1 MTNEKVYALAREE
14 LNTKDGTDRQ
24 TNKSISKI
32 SDIIIERM
40 IKELGEVIRLPP
52 GDPRRDVTFLDDEGL
67 ELNLPPVNRVGRP
80 KNHWTISTMQRI
92 WHQLEL
98 NKRTSETQQQE
109 FYHTNETH
117 LGLIYAVGTLKEF

>member
-1 MTNEKVYALAREE
+1 
-14 LNTKDGTDRQ
+14 
-24 TNKSISKI
+24 
-32 SDIIIERM
+32 M

-98 NKRTSETQQQE
+98 IKRTSETQQQD
-109 FYHTNETH
+109 FYHTNETQ